1 MEVDILVFLWL
12 KEYSGFLI
20 LDQDTRNNQW
30 INNSKIWGYGDVHI
44 MKSCYHNKQKNS
56 TTSKPGGSK
65 CKKIYGKFRKI
76 MVGGKKQEPKKTE
89 MEMVTRRNEIE
100 KSMWY
105 SGLEL

>member
-1 MEVDILVFLWL
+1 M
-12 KEYSGFLI
+12 
-20 LDQDTRNNQW
+20 
-30 INNSKIWGYGDVHI
+30 HI